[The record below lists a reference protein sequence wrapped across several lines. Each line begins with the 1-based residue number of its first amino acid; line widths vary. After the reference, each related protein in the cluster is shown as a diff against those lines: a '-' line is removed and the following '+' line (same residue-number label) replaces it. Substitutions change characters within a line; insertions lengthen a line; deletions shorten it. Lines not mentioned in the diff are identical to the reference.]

1 MATAP
6 KKSPATTKN
15 TSSTTKATVKKSVAV
30 AKTAAKATPAPTVK
44 KATLKPAVAKET
56 VKKIPTAKPVPAESK
71 PAKIVASTETKASES
86 KNNSTAISPEQRYH
100 MIATAAYFKAQQR
113 GFAAGYHVQDWITAE
128 KEIDA
133 KFIVK

>member
-6 KKSPATTKN
+6 KKTPATTKSA
-15 TSSTTKATVKKSVAV
+15 TSAAPKVTVKKTVAV
-30 AKTAAKATPAPTVK
+30 AKTTAKAAPAPTVK
-44 KATLKPAVAKET
+44 KAAAKPAEAKVAI
-56 VKKIPTAKPVPAESK
+56 KKAPTSKAAPAESK
-71 PAKIVASTETKASES
+71 PAKKVTAKETKTSES
-86 KNNSTAISPEQRYH
+86 KNDSMTISPEHRYH

-133 KFIVK
+133 KFNV